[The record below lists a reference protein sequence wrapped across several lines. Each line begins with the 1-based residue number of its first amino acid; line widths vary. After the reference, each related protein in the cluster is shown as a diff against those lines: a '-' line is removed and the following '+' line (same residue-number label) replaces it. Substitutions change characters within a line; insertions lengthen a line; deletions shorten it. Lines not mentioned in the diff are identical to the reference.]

1 MRSAYGQINRLVF
14 KYRCQLILL
23 LGPRSQT
30 ASRRFYFVF
39 VCVLQHSSD
48 QYIVLTLY
56 FCYLFLLLVALVF
69 VFAWWIIKKIISDS
83 GLLFYLL
90 SSIPGF
96 FVVLYSLSY
105 FIMCLVIVTKGEGG
119 CVRLRKMCMDSQGVP
134 SDQRAHT
141 LLTHDLLIVLSFGFA
156 ISMPSPSKCEI

>member
-48 QYIVLTLY
+48 QYIVLALY
-56 FCYLFLLLVALVF
+56 FCYLFLFLVVALVF

-96 FVVLYSLSY
+96 FVVLYSISY
-105 FIMCLVIVTKGEGG
+105 FIVCLVIVTKGEGG
-119 CVRLRKMCMDSQGVP
+119 CVGLRKCTWIVRVS
-134 SDQRAHT
+134 
-141 LLTHDLLIVLSFGFA
+141 LLTKGLTCGDFTKECILFFLLKSLL
-156 ISMPSPSKCEI
+156 KD